1 MPSPLGHSL
10 AGYAAARLTRI
21 RITRDERLLFAFA
34 ALVAVLPDLIGQ
46 TLTYLVDT
54 SPHGFAHSLAA
65 LLLVAALAAALG
77 TRRGFRFWPV
87 FALVAAA
94 YGSHL
99 LADLLRPEASP
110 QDGEQLFWPLPATF
124 GITLNIFPH
133 IPDRAEHPAFLD
145 YALTLAAIAAREA
158 LILGPIALL
167 AHLVPPRIPARVDSR
182 TLAPASPGDPLAR
195 GSADPGTR

>member
-34 ALVAVLPDLIGQ
+34 ALVGVLPDLIGQ
-46 TLTYLVDT
+46 TLTHLVDT

-65 LLLVAALAAALG
+65 LLLVATLAAALG
-77 TRRGFRFWPV
+77 TRRGFRFWPL
-87 FALVAAA
+87 FAVVAAA

-99 LADLLRPEASP
+99 LADSLRPEALPS
-110 QDGEQLFWPLPATF
+110 DGEQLFWPLPTTY

-133 IPDRAEHPAFLD
+133 IPDRSEHPALLD
-145 YALTLAAIAAREA
+145 FALSLAGIATREA

-167 AHLVPPRIPARVDSR
+167 AHMVPPRIPARRGARGASA
-182 TLAPASPGDPLAR
+182 LPAEAASPG
-195 GSADPGTR
+195 SADAGTR